1 MRDEYSGQSQAKE
14 IKIGLVTN
22 ALPNTMFRVEI
33 DEGKRVLA
41 HMSGKMRL
49 HHIKVLVGDR
59 VKIEMDEYNP
69 ERAKIIQRL

>member
-1 MRDEYSGQSQAKE
+1 MRDEYSSQSQAKE

>member
-1 MRDEYSGQSQAKE
+1 MRDEHSGQSQAKE